1 MNKYA
6 LVKIMS
12 VVVSA
17 LSQLL
22 LKKSANKEHGSIL
35 KEYLNPSVILSYA
48 IFFGAMILGTY
59 SLKGIS
65 LSYNAALESM
75 SYLLVPIFSF
85 LFLKEK
91 ISGRQLLGIL
101 LIFAGIMIYSL

>member
-6 LVKIMS
+6 LVKIVS

-35 KEYLNPSVILSYA
+35 KEYLNPSIILSYA
-48 IFFGAMILGTY
+48 IFFGAMILGT
-59 SLKGIS
+59 
-65 LSYNAALESM
+65 
-75 SYLLVPIFSF
+75 
-85 LFLKEK
+85 
-91 ISGRQLLGIL
+91 
-101 LIFAGIMIYSL
+101 